1 MMRAL
6 LVDRPHAMR
15 LIDLPEPQPA
25 ADEALIRVDAAG
37 ICGSDLELLD
47 GTRPAEYVRYPIV
60 PGHEWAGTVVG
71 LGSRAEGP
79 AVGTRVVG
87 RGFRS
92 CGRCAYCQSGLPNL
106 CAELFAEIG
115 FTEPGAF
122 AEYLSIPVD
131 RLYSLPA
138 GGDAHA
144 EALLEPSACVATGL
158 LEVPIL
164 RPGLEVAVVG
174 GGTLGLIA
182 VAMLAL
188 TSPARLVLIGTRP
201 HQLALGRELGSH
213 EVVEASGDPAARLR
227 GSFDLVF
234 EATNRPEAAD
244 VAFELARRGGTVVLE
259 GITGALGPSM
269 GRDAITLRQLRVQG
283 IFGSSP
289 SGWRWAV
296 DLFSRGMLPLH
307 RLVSHRLG
315 LEQYAEAF
323 ELVRSKRE
331 SALKVQLVPGGSPA

>member
-1 MMRAL
+1 MRAL

-15 LIDLPEPQPA
+15 LVDLPEPQPA
-25 ADEALIRVDAAG
+25 ADEALVRVDAAG

-47 GTRPAEYVRYPIV
+47 GIRPAEYVSYPIV

-71 LGSRAEGP
+71 LGSGVDQP
-79 AVGTRVVG
+79 VIGTRVVG

-92 CGRCAYCQSGLPNL
+92 CGRCADCQRGLPNL
-106 CAELFAEIG
+106 CAELFAEMG

-122 AEYLSIPVD
+122 AEYLRIPVE

-138 GGDAHA
+138 GGDPHA
-144 EALLEPSACVATGL
+144 QALLEPSACVATGL
-158 LEVPIL
+158 LEVPVL
-164 RPGLEVAVVG
+164 RPGLEIAVVG
-174 GGTLGLIA
+174 AGTLGLIA

-201 HQLALGRELGSH
+201 HQLALGRELGAH
-213 EVVEASGDPAARLR
+213 EVVDAGGDLLASL
-227 GSFDLVF
+227 GSNFDLVF

-259 GITGALGPSM
+259 GITGARGPSM
-269 GRDAITLRQLRVQG
+269 GRDAITLRHLRVQG

-289 SGWRWAV
+289 SGWRWVV

-307 RLVSHRLG
+307 RLVSHRMG
-315 LEQYAEAF
+315 IEQYEEAF
-323 ELVRSKRE
+323 ALVRSKDDG
-331 SALKVQLVPGGSPA
+331 ALKVQLVPSEGRS